1 MLGHPYGP
9 TPVGPLPCKSC
20 QIRRLRIRM
29 EASSLSPPHTYL
41 KHSDGVRSF
50 KKIGKIT
57 DFYARNARFQ
67 SRPFGRPGEFLCKIY
82 PLGAVS
88 GLTATSMSTDEPN
101 SLLTRASLLFRLRDW
116 KDAASW
122 EEFYRLYRRL
132 VYGLARRS
140 GLTHNEAEEVTQDVV
155 KRVAETIHT
164 FESDPKRGSFRGWL
178 MNLTRW
184 RIADKFRARRP
195 DDHLVAGSRDRSA
208 TGSTGGID
216 QLADPRTNAMD
227 DIWESEWQ
235 RNVLDVALARL
246 ARKVPAKQFQ
256 AFDLYARRNWSVLK
270 VARELGINPAS
281 IYLISHRLTKQLR
294 AEVDYLKS
302 QLG

>member
-1 MLGHPYGP
+1 
-9 TPVGPLPCKSC
+9 
-20 QIRRLRIRM
+20 
-29 EASSLSPPHTYL
+29 
-41 KHSDGVRSF
+41 
-50 KKIGKIT
+50 
-57 DFYARNARFQ
+57 
-67 SRPFGRPGEFLCKIY
+67 
-82 PLGAVS
+82 
-88 GLTATSMSTDEPN
+88 MSTDQPN

-116 KDAASW
+116 KDATSW

-140 GLTHNEAEEVTQDVV
+140 GLTHNEAEEVTQDVF

-164 FESDPKRGSFRGWL
+164 FESDPRRGSFRGWL

-195 DDHLVAGSRDRSA
+195 DDNQVAGGAGRNHA
-208 TGSTGGID
+208 ETGSGGGGIE
-216 QLADPRTNAMD
+216 QLVDPRTNAME